1 MGLFPNGIL
10 KNDIDHLGET
20 LTVTVKEGVGEL
32 QVGLAENI
40 RFASTELSG
49 NITRIAD
56 RLDAALDKAEKG
68 LKSSVETASN
78 ALGENIRALS
88 DAVTNHR
95 NLAAGNIKE
104 LIDYAAD
111 RFDKTIEHR
120 LAETVATISNVVD
133 EKVATMRREL
143 ADAAREQKRTWLRNI
158 LISLGATL
166 VVAAIAVTIKAAS
179 PKHAGDEFDLLM
191 VFRVAVGAFALAGTV
206 SFIWRVVT
214 RWLRLNPAERDFGML
229 LAGDTGV
236 FSPRGVLAHLALLIL
251 GAALWAVLV
260 LKPDLLGF

>member
-1 MGLFPNGIL
+1 MALFPNGIL

-20 LTVTVKEGVGEL
+20 LTATVKEGVADL
-32 QVGLAENI
+32 QVGLEANI
-40 RFASTELSG
+40 KHASAELSG

-56 RLDAALDKAEKG
+56 RLDTALDKAEQG

-104 LIDYAAD
+104 LIDYAAE

-120 LAETVATISNVVD
+120 LAETVSTISKVVD

-143 ADAAREQKRTWLRNI
+143 AAAAGEQKRTWLRNI

-166 VVAAIAVTIKAAS
+166 VVAAIAITIKAAS
-179 PKHAGDEFDLLM
+179 PKAAGEEFDLLM
-191 VFRVAVGAFALAGTV
+191 VFRVAIGAFAVAGTV
-206 SFIWRVVT
+206 SFVWRVVT
-214 RWLRLNPAERDFGML
+214 RWRRLNPAERDLSTL

-236 FSPRGVLAHLALLIL
+236 FSPRGVLAHLVLLVA
-251 GAALWAVLV
+251 GAALWAVLA
-260 LKPDLLGF
+260 LKPEWLGL